1 MAIVA
6 EKPSVG
12 RDLAAVVGATR
23 RGDGCLV
30 GDGWVVT
37 WAVGHL
43 VGLAEPGRMN
53 PEWQTWRRDRLPML
67 PSAWPLVV
75 LGRAADQF
83 EAVRRVLSDPN
94 VSEVV
99 CATDAG
105 REGEL
110 IFRQLYESARC
121 TKPVR
126 RLWISS
132 LTPEAIRDGLAR
144 LKPAREFDRLADA
157 ARGRSRA
164 DWLVG
169 MNFSRAFTLAHGEPL
184 TVGRVQTPTLALLV
198 ERELAIRTFVP
209 EEYREVVATFE
220 GETGRYRGV
229 WFDPAV
235 KEDGGRRLPRDGSA
249 AAAIVARVKDGEA
262 RVASVESKTRRT
274 PPPLLFDLTELQRH
288 ANRLLGWSAKK
299 TLDVAQR
306 LYEERKAITYPRT
319 DSRHLS
325 KDVAATLPALL
336 GALEP
341 EWGRLYAKGAGERPL
356 GARFVDDAKVS
367 DHHAIVPTT
376 SLPRGLTGDE
386 KALWE
391 IVVRRLLG
399 AWHDD
404 HVAATTTVVTE
415 VSGDGGAEGP
425 AAGALAGRT
434 VDRFRSVGTM
444 VVEEGWKA
452 AEPDAARRR
461 RYEDDEESDLP
472 AGLAEGQAK
481 RVVDAVSVEKRTRP
495 PKRFTDASLLTAME
509 SAGRTLDE
517 KELAE
522 AMKENGLGTPATRAE
537 VLENLLARGY
547 AERDGKALVA
557 TEKGIRLVGLV
568 PESVKSPALTGRW
581 EAELA
586 RLQKG
591 DGDLGTFLR
600 GIEKYVTSV
609 VADVFREQSVRPA
622 AEAADSS
629 GRRTVP
635 RPATEPAGTAPGAT
649 ETTAVSPPAGPLP
662 AVPGVKSCISEEI
675 HDFTPGTVPGGARS
689 GGRTGPAEIR
699 SAKGREGSAP
709 PGDASS
715 GREGVGGA
723 RGRRGPVPAERLGEL
738 LKGVFGHGS
747 FRPYQEAVCRAVVE
761 GRDALLVMPTGAGKS
776 LCYQLPGLAR
786 GGMTLVVSPLI
797 ALMEDQAAKMQ
808 ALGLRAE
815 RIHSGRDRASSD
827 HGFSICR
834 APTAEPVDSRR
845 LCMMSSAEPWTASTW

>member
-30 GDGWVVT
+30 GDGWIVT

-43 VGLAEPGRMN
+43 VTLAEPGQMD
-53 PEWQTWRRDRLPML
+53 PAWQTWRRDRLPML

-75 LGRAADQF
+75 LDRAAEQF
-83 EAVRRVLSDPN
+83 AAVRRILSDPE
-94 VSEVV
+94 VVEVV

-110 IFRQLYESARC
+110 IFRQLYEAARC
-121 TKPVR
+121 TKPVK

-132 LTPEAIRDGLAR
+132 LTPEAIRAGLAGM
-144 LKPAREFDRLADA
+144 KPARDYDRLADA

-184 TVGRVQTPTLALLV
+184 TVGRVQTPTLAILV
-198 ERELAIRTFVP
+198 GRELAIRAFVP

-220 GETGRYRGV
+220 GESGRYRGT
-229 WFDPAV
+229 WFDPAT
-235 KEDGGRRLPRDGSA
+235 KEEGGKRLPKDGVA
-249 AAAIVARVKDGEA
+249 AEAIVARVREGRA
-262 RVASVESKTRRT
+262 AVASVEPKTRRV
-274 PPPLLFDLTELQRH
+274 PPPQLFDLTELQRH

-325 KDVAATLPALL
+325 RDVAAALPAVLA
-336 GALEP
+336 ALEP
-341 EWGRLYAKGAGERPL
+341 GWGRLFAGGSAARPL
-356 GARFVDDAKVS
+356 GPRFVDDAKVS
-367 DHHAIVPTT
+367 DHHAIVPTPHV
-376 SLPRGLTGDE
+376 PRGLAGDE
-386 KALWE
+386 KALYE
-391 IVVRRLLG
+391 IVVRRLLA

-415 VSGDGGAEGP
+415 VSSPRTVERLPDSGGDG
-425 AAGALAGRT
+425 RV
-434 VDRFRSVGTM
+434 VDRFRSAGTM
-444 VVEEGWKA
+444 VLAPGWKVV
-452 AEPDAARRR
+452 EPDATRRGR
-461 RYEDDEESDLP
+461 GGDEEDAELP
-472 AGLAEGQAK
+472 PGLATGQEK
-481 RVVDAVSVEKRTRP
+481 EVVDVASVERKTRP
-495 PKRFTDASLLTAME
+495 PKRLTDASLLTAME
-509 SAGRTLDE
+509 TAGRTLDE

-591 DGDLGTFLR
+591 DGDLASFLR
-600 GIEKYVTSV
+600 GIEAYVTSV
-609 VADVFREQSVRPA
+609 VADAFRAQVSSPA
-622 AEAADSS
+622 PTTPDPSGGRTDS
-629 GRRTVP
+629 G
-635 RPATEPAGTAPGAT
+635 PAGASPAPEEEGT
-649 ETTAVSPPAGPLP
+649 GKGSPGMGS
-662 AVPGVKSCISEEI
+662 GVKSCSFSKL
-675 HDFTPGTVPGGARS
+675 HDFTPDPQPR
-689 GGRTGPAEIR
+689 GPQ
-699 SAKGREGSAP
+699 P
-709 PGDASS
+709 
-715 GREGVGGA
+715 
-723 RGRRGPVPAERLGEL
+723 RGPVPVERLGEL
-738 LKGVFGHGS
+738 LTEVFGHAS

-776 LCYQLPGLAR
+776 LCYQL
-786 GGMTLVVSPLI
+786 
-797 ALMEDQAAKMQ
+797 
-808 ALGLRAE
+808 
-815 RIHSGRDRASSD
+815 
-827 HGFSICR
+827 
-834 APTAEPVDSRR
+834 
-845 LCMMSSAEPWTASTW
+845 

>member
-30 GDGWVVT
+30 GDGWIVT

-43 VGLAEPGRMN
+43 VALAEPGQMN

-75 LGRAADQF
+75 LDRAADQF
-83 EAVRRVLSDPN
+83 AAVRRALSDPD

-110 IFRQLYESARC
+110 IFRQLYAAARC
-121 TKPVR
+121 TKPVK

-132 LTPEAIRDGLAR
+132 LTPEAIREGLAR
-144 LKPAREFDRLADA
+144 LRPARDYDRLADA

-184 TVGRVQTPTLALLV
+184 TVGRVQTPTLAILV
-198 ERELAIRTFVP
+198 ERELAIRAFVP

-220 GETGRYRGV
+220 GESGRYRGV
-229 WFDPAV
+229 WFDPAT
-235 KEDGGRRLPRDGSA
+235 KEEGGKRLPKDGA
-249 AAAIVARVKDGEA
+249 AAAAVVARVREGRA
-262 RVASVESKTRRT
+262 VVASVESKTRRV
-274 PPPLLFDLTELQRH
+274 PPPQLFDLTELQRH

-299 TLDVAQR
+299 ALDVAQR
-306 LYEERKAITYPRT
+306 LYEQRKAITYPRT

-325 KDVAATLPALL
+325 RDVAATLPAVLA
-336 GALEP
+336 ALEP
-341 EWGRLYAKGAGERPL
+341 GWGRYLAGGSAARPL
-356 GARFVDDAKVS
+356 GPRFVDDAKVS
-367 DHHAIVPTT
+367 DHHAIVPTPH
-376 SLPRGLTGDE
+376 LPRGLAGDE
-386 KALWE
+386 EALYE
-391 IVVRRLLG
+391 IVVRRLLA

-415 VSGDGGAEGP
+415 VSSPRAVGGATDDGGDGRG
-425 AAGALAGRT
+425 L
-434 VDRFRSVGTM
+434 DRFRSAGTM
-444 VVEEGWKA
+444 VLEAGWKVV
-452 AEPDAARRR
+452 EPDAARRGR
-461 RYEDDEESDLP
+461 GGDEEDADLP
-472 AGLAEGQAK
+472 PGLATGQRK
-481 RVVDAVSVEKRTRP
+481 EVVDVASVEKKTRP
-495 PKRFTDASLLTAME
+495 PKRLTDASLLTAME
-509 SAGRTLDE
+509 TAGRTLDE

-557 TEKGIRLVGLV
+557 TEKGIRLIGLV

-591 DGDLGTFLR
+591 DGDLGSFLR
-600 GIEKYVTSV
+600 GIEEYVTSV
-609 VADVFREQSVRPA
+609 VAGALRSQVSSPAPDV
-622 AEAADSS
+622 ADSS

-635 RPATEPAGTAPGAT
+635 RPATEPAGPVPGAT
-649 ETTAVSPPAGPLP
+649 ETSAASRSAPAVSRPVGPPPL
-662 AVPGVKSCISEEI
+662 VPGV
-675 HDFTPGTVPGGARS
+675 
-689 GGRTGPAEIR
+689 
-699 SAKGREGSAP
+699 
-709 PGDASS
+709 
-715 GREGVGGA
+715 
-723 RGRRGPVPAERLGEL
+723 
-738 LKGVFGHGS
+738 
-747 FRPYQEAVCRAVVE
+747 
-761 GRDALLVMPTGAGKS
+761 
-776 LCYQLPGLAR
+776 
-786 GGMTLVVSPLI
+786 
-797 ALMEDQAAKMQ
+797 
-808 ALGLRAE
+808 
-815 RIHSGRDRASSD
+815 
-827 HGFSICR
+827 
-834 APTAEPVDSRR
+834 
-845 LCMMSSAEPWTASTW
+845 